1 MNEKQQKDLELTS
14 TIVKMTKT
22 FCDICGKEL
31 SALEQ
36 MNSYNVAITSKNRTL
51 RTPWVR
57 VCPEVCKDCTEK
69 IVDFINLLKENKN
82 D

>member
-1 MNEKQQKDLELTS
+1 
-14 TIVKMTKT
+14 MTKH
-22 FCDICGKEL
+22 FCDVCGKEL

-51 RTPWVR
+51 RTPWAR
-57 VCPEVCKDCTEK
+57 LYSEVYKGCTEK

>member
-1 MNEKQQKDLELTS
+1 
-14 TIVKMTKT
+14 MTKT
-22 FCDICGKEL
+22 LCDVCGKEL

-36 MNSYNVAITSKNRTL
+36 MNSCNVAITSKNRTL

-57 VCPEVCKDCTEK
+57 VCPEVWKDCTEK
-69 IVDFINLLKENKN
+69 IINIIDTLKEDKN

>member
-1 MNEKQQKDLELTS
+1 
-14 TIVKMTKT
+14 MTKT

-31 SALEQ
+31 FALEQ
-36 MNSYNVAITSKNRTL
+36 INSYNVTITSKNITF

-57 VCPEVCKDCTEK
+57 VYPEVCKDCAEK
-69 IVDFINLLKENKN
+69 IANIIDTLKENKN